1 LHLDRVATMRQHCLQ
16 EELALLRRV
25 GNLIRWACPH
35 LAEKVET
42 VVGTLD
48 ARLTEASRGPTHRDL
63 KADHILLDGN
73 RLALVDLD
81 SFGEADP
88 VLDAASLTA
97 QLLTVPLRPGLPH
110 GGFRAAARAFAAEY
124 FALVPRAWRGRL

>member
-1 LHLDRVATMRQHCLQ
+1 PRTPLSDLLHQGKDPTGAARTVARALATLHLDRVATMRQHCLQ

-81 SFGEADP
+81 SFG
-88 VLDAASLTA
+88 
-97 QLLTVPLRPGLPH
+97 Q
-110 GGFRAAARAFAAEY
+110 
-124 FALVPRAWRGRL
+124 